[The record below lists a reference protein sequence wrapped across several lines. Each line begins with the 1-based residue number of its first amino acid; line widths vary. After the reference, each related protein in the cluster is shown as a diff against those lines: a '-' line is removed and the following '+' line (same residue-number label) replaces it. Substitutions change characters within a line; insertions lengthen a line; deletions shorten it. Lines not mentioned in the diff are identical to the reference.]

1 MKHLAGTQTTLTLL
15 VRATQCSNVG
25 AIAMM
30 ESVQVCSL
38 TLVRVALLSPPMASV
53 CAQLSSTLIC
63 DFALKTLLS
72 AEIKKWNKSEIRENN
87 KKYKNEEIGA

>member
-1 MKHLAGTQTTLTLL
+1 MKHLAGTQTTLPLL

-25 AIAMM
+25 ATAMM

-38 TLVRVALLSPPMASV
+38 AVIRMAVLTTTLASV

>member
-15 VRATQCSNVG
+15 VRASQCSGVG
-25 AIAMM
+25 AIAVM
-30 ESVQVCSL
+30 EALQVCSL
-38 TLVRVALLSPPMASV
+38 AVVRMAVLTTAVASV

>member
-15 VRATQCSNVG
+15 VRATQCSGVG
-25 AIAMM
+25 ALAMLEAM
-30 ESVQVCSL
+30 RVCSL
-38 TLVRVALLSPPMASV
+38 AILRVAILTASVASV